1 MGERADGDKAMNQT
15 PAISRLGEIMQMAY
29 VPADFERT
37 LKFWTGTIGAGP
49 FFAIDHV
56 KLQGTHYR
64 GSSIEI
70 DFSMMLGY
78 WGDMQIELI
87 RQHND
92 SPSIF
97 KAWRDQGREG
107 LHHVCVLVDEL
118 APARALCAQQGLV
131 VEQEAIVPGGGE
143 VIYIDVGGGPGL
155 VEVLKPAP
163 GTRGFFQMMREAH
176 RTWDGS
182 QPVRRLG

>member
-1 MGERADGDKAMNQT
+1 MKVPGSVARFGD
-15 PAISRLGEIMQMAY
+15 IMQMAY
-29 VPADFERT
+29 VPGDFEGAI
-37 LKFWTGTIGAGP
+37 KFWTEIVGAGP

-56 KLQGTHYR
+56 RLDRVRYR
-64 GSSIEI
+64 GQPAEI

-92 SPSIF
+92 APSIF
-97 KAWRDQGREG
+97 KTWRNEGREG
-107 LHHVCVLVDEL
+107 LHHVCVLADDMAGVRAVCDE
-118 APARALCAQQGLV
+118 ARV
-131 VEQEAIVPGGGE
+131 VVAQEALVPGGGE
-143 VIYIDVGGGPGL
+143 VVYIDTGGGPGSL

-163 GTRGFFQMMREAH
+163 GTREFFKMMRETH

-182 QPVRRLG
+182 QPVRRLGRP